1 MIVVSDTTAITTL
14 IKAGREGLL
23 AELFGEVLVP
33 NAVFQELL
41 RSHPILPAFLRRAE
55 ITDSADVAAL
65 GSQLG
70 RGESEAIV
78 LAFELKADF
87 LLIDERRGRRIAQ
100 ERHLKIIGLLGIVLL
115 AHGRGLIAA
124 VRPLLL
130 ELQSKGRAYLAPELV
145 EATCR
150 SVGE

>member
-23 AELFGEVLVP
+23 ADLFGEVLVP
-33 NAVFQELL
+33 TAVFQELL
-41 RSHPILPAFLRRAE
+41 RSHPSLPGFLRKVE
-55 ITDSADVAAL
+55 ITDASKADLLGAL
-65 GSQLG
+65 LG

-78 LAFELKADF
+78 LAEELKADF
-87 LLIDERRGRRIAQ
+87 LLIDERRGRRIAH
-100 ERHLKIIGLLGIVLL
+100 ERRLKIIGLLGVVLL
-115 AHGRGLIAA
+115 ARERGLIAA
-124 VRPLLL
+124 VRPLLV
-130 ELQSKGRAYLAPELV
+130 ELQARGGAYIAPDLI